1 MRNTHI
7 DLLNVKVRL
16 VTVSF
21 FFMSFRKLSYKC
33 VLGFL
38 CLVFF
43 KKKIFIGRLLF
54 VSFP

>member
-16 VTVSF
+16 VTVRF

-43 KKKIFIGRLLF
+43 K
-54 VSFP
+54 

>member
-1 MRNTHI
+1 MCNTHI

-16 VTVSF
+16 VTVSFF

-43 KKKIFIGRLLF
+43 F
-54 VSFP
+54 

>member
-33 VLGFL
+33 VLG
-38 CLVFF
+38 V
-43 KKKIFIGRLLF
+43 F
-54 VSFP
+54 VSCFF

>member
-1 MRNTHI
+1 MCNTHI

-43 KKKIFIGRLLF
+43 FK
-54 VSFP
+54 

>member
-1 MRNTHI
+1 MHLILEGRCVIHI

-43 KKKIFIGRLLF
+43 
-54 VSFP
+54 

>member
-21 FFMSFRKLSYKC
+21 
-33 VLGFL
+33 
-38 CLVFF
+38 VFF
-43 KKKIFIGRLLF
+43 HVFQETVL
-54 VSFP
+54 